1 MFFFSILEKHE
12 FLDLNLKIISKLTL
26 KENKDQLTGTLWHRG
41 KTNKQNR
48 SKFARDQVYYNI
60 YFNRLERLFVLLET
74 GQSTFLRKSAAFQ
87 IGQVVKTH
95 PNELGH
101 LLEKVNFVVS
111 YKKARIE
118 NLFSKIQS

>member
-1 MFFFSILEKHE
+1 M
-12 FLDLNLKIISKLTL
+12 
-26 KENKDQLTGTLWHRG
+26 
-41 KTNKQNR
+41 
-48 SKFARDQVYYNI
+48 
-60 YFNRLERLFVLLET
+60 LLET